1 MAPKSNDKIRRVNAC
16 IKNKVNFI
24 SGTIT
29 PCQSSKYN
37 NKKYTQSDIES
48 LDVGLKYL
56 FNMYSNNLKLSVQPK
71 YMGSRLNMYL
81 FKDDYLNKSYC
92 VTRNGFK
99 CNGLNKKELEKLYNK
114 MHFKLKDYMCKNKIN
129 MIIIDGEL
137 MPWSA
142 IGKTL
147 INEEFMSVDAG
158 LKSEI
163 EYGKKYNFDDILNKQ
178 KDKLIELSK
187 VPKSDDYTKFKSI
200 LEFHN
205 TETMEK
211 MYHTYHQQMKLYS
224 QSVSDE
230 NPIDFKPFG
239 ILKICFEDRTEDIP
253 LLSKSMSQSEMY
265 GLLFDKTNS
274 IEDQLVIE
282 LSDDTYD
289 IGLQKIKEY
298 FQNITMENGY
308 EGIMLKP
315 DYVEKDKLHMMKCR
329 NKDYL
334 TIIYGYDYMVEPKL
348 YRLIK
353 SKTTGSKIKQSI
365 DEFKTGLSML
375 ETKYNDINRE
385 NINYQRLIMKYLFNE
400 EYSQTIDPR
409 L

>member
-1 MAPKSNDKIRRVNAC
+1 MGYKSDDKISRVNAC

-29 PCQSSKYN
+29 PCQSSKYDN
-37 NKKYTQSDIES
+37 IEYGQSDIES
-48 LDVGLKYL
+48 LDIGLKYL
-56 FNMYSNNLKLSVQPK
+56 FNMYSNKLKLSVQPK

-81 FKDDYLNKSYC
+81 FRDDHLNKSYC
-92 VTRNGFK
+92 VTRNGFL
-99 CNGLNKKELEKLYNK
+99 CNGLNKEQLEKLYNK
-114 MHFKLKDYMCKNKIN
+114 MYSKLQDYMNENKIR

-163 EYGKKYNFDDILNKQ
+163 EYSQKYNFDDILNKQ

-200 LEFHN
+200 LDFHN
-205 TETMEK
+205 IETMKK
-211 MYHTYHQQMKLYS
+211 MYHTYHQQMELYS
-224 QSVSDE
+224 QPVSDK

-239 ILKICFEDRTEDIP
+239 ILKICFDDDTEDIP
-253 LLSKSMSQSEMY
+253 LLSKSISQSEMY
-265 GLLFDKTNS
+265 DLLNDKTNL
-274 IEDQLVIE
+274 IETQLIIE

-289 IGLQKIKEY
+289 IGLLKIKEY
-298 FQNITMENGY
+298 FKNLTINNGY
-308 EGIMLKP
+308 EGIILKP

-329 NKDYL
+329 NTDYL
-334 TIIYGYDYMVEPKL
+334 TIIYGYDYMIEPKL
-348 YRLIK
+348 SRLIK

-365 DEFKTGLSML
+365 CEFKAGMKML
-375 ETKYNDINRE
+375 ETKYNDINRD
-385 NINYQRLIMKYLFNE
+385 NINYQKLIMKYLFNE
-400 EYSQTIDPR
+400 DYGKTIDPR